1 MEKIL
6 THESFTENN
15 DQLDLCIAM
24 PAYNEE
30 ECIEKVI
37 KEWNDGF
44 SGLNIKYKLVVV
56 NDGSRDKTLEKLKEL
71 ANKIPELLIL
81 DQENQGHGVA
91 LRYAYDECLNLN
103 PKWIFQTD
111 SDDQFKFHDFGKL
124 WEKRNDYVFLLGH
137 RKNRH
142 DPAMRLLITKIL
154 KLILKTIFTFRIVD
168 ANVPFRLLNTSYFRI
183 VLKYIPKDF
192 FAPNIFLTVLA
203 YKSGLSVFVTPVE
216 HIERQTGVVSIVS
229 TRLLKACLQSFWE
242 LIKFRVGLTFI
253 ALKIKKEIRQGN
265 NLD

>member
-1 MEKIL
+1 MEKNL
-6 THESFTENN
+6 SLDNLVDEN
-15 DQLDLCIAM
+15 DQLDLCMAM

-30 ECIEKVI
+30 ECIEKVV

-44 SGLNIKYKLVVV
+44 SSLNIKYKMVIV
-56 NDGSRDKTLEKLKEL
+56 NDGSIDKTLERLKSLSNE
-71 ANKIPELLIL
+71 IPELVLL
-81 DQENQGHGVA
+81 DQKNQGHGVA
-91 LRYAYDECLNLN
+91 LRYAYEECLNIN

-111 SDDQFKFHDFGKL
+111 SDDQFKFNDFNKL
-124 WEKRNDYVFLLGH
+124 WDIRNEFTFLLGH

-142 DPAMRLLITKIL
+142 DPAMRLFITKVL

-168 ANVPFRLLNTSYFRI
+168 ANVPFRLLNTSYFRV
-183 VLKYIPKDF
+183 VLKYIPIHF

-203 YKSGLSVFVTPVE
+203 YKSGLPVFVTPVE

-242 LIKFRVGLTFI
+242 LLKFRVRLTFI
-253 ALKIKKEIRQGN
+253 TIKIKSEIKQGK
-265 NLD
+265 DFE

>member
-6 THESFTENN
+6 NTESSVDNQN
-15 DQLDLCIAM
+15 QLDLCMAM

-44 SGLNIKYKLVVV
+44 STLNINYKLVVV
-56 NDGSRDKTLEKLKEL
+56 NDGSRDKTLEKLKSL
-71 ANKIPELLIL
+71 AEQIPELLVL

-91 LRYAYDECLNLN
+91 LRYAYEECLNIN

-111 SDDQFKFHDFGKL
+111 SDDQFKFNDFNKL
-124 WEKRNDYVFLLGH
+124 WEKRDNFSFLLGH

-142 DPAMRLLITKIL
+142 DPAMRLFITKIL

-203 YKSGLSVFVTPVE
+203 YKSGRSVFVTPVE

-253 ALKIKKEIRQGN
+253 ALKIKKEIKQGT
-265 NLD
+265 NLG